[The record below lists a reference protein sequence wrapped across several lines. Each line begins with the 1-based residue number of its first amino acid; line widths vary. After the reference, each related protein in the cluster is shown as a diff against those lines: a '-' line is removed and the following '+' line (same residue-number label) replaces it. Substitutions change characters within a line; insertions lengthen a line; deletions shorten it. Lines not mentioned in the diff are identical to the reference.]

1 MADDNAASP
10 NRNRLTKE
18 RPEVG
23 LARDLVKT
31 EYRLRDERRDNG
43 RDPTGTAGLWNRLAA
58 ELRRLMDRL
67 TGRSQSAATPAGGD
81 YASVAGREADRSGPW
96 PPVPARSPAE
106 RTSEMSSARS
116 ADPDMARLG
125 ERIGR
130 LSTLQHEAFED
141 AVLHLVRTDANWKKA
156 FEQSPES
163 MPTVARYAANAYMRE
178 SLRETSQGVDP
189 PRRERASAQETAL
202 RTAPATTGNAYTD
215 SSTQTETET
224 NASTNTAAPGLTATQ
239 AMEAARDRIMAAD
252 ARQFAAL
259 RERWER
265 PASQERSDTAPAA
278 TQVAGQDR
286 SSFEGPRRNEMADG
300 EAFRAAERTRW
311 ERLGTSPTATP
322 ALTDAPDNQALQAAR
337 QTQWERL
344 GTGPTATPS
353 AQDAFDGQGFG
364 AAEQAQREQLGN
376 SPTLA
381 PRPADVFD
389 GQAFLAAERAA
400 QQTGRAAHAGGP
412 VDSAPTSAP
421 PSPVTPPAPSTPLPS
436 LLSGDGHRALRG
448 SLESLAPLSSPTAP
462 GSSGSPTRS
471 RPVPVGAPITTPM
484 KPQPRGRK

>member
-10 NRNRLTKE
+10 SRNRLTKE

-43 RDPTGTAGLWNRLAA
+43 RDPTDTAGLWNRLAA

-81 YASVAGREADRSGPW
+81 YASVGGREADRSDPW
-96 PPVPARSPAE
+96 PPVPAQRPAE
-106 RTSEMSSARS
+106 KSSEMSSVQS
-116 ADPDMARLG
+116 AHPDVARLG

-141 AVLHLVRTDANWKKA
+141 AVLHLVRTDANRKKA

-189 PRRERASAQETAL
+189 PQRERTPAQDTAL
-202 RTAPATTGNAYTD
+202 RTTPVTATNAYTD
-215 SSTQTETET
+215 SSTQTDANT
-224 NASTNTAAPGLTATQ
+224 STNTAAPTLTATE

-252 ARQFAAL
+252 AQQFAAL

-265 PASQERSDTAPAA
+265 PASPERSDAAPA
-278 TQVAGQDR
+278 VAPVVEQGR
-286 SSFEGPRRNEMADG
+286 SGFEGLRQNEMADG
-300 EAFRAAERTRW
+300 QAF
-311 ERLGTSPTATP
+311 
-322 ALTDAPDNQALQAAR
+322 QAAQ

-344 GTGPTATPS
+344 GTTPTATPS
-353 AQDAFDGQGFG
+353 AQDA
-364 AAEQAQREQLGN
+364 
-376 SPTLA
+376 
-381 PRPADVFD
+381 FD

-421 PSPVTPPAPSTPLPS
+421 PSPVAPLAPSATLPS
-436 LLSGDGHRALRG
+436 LLSGDGHAALRS
-448 SLESLAPLSSPTAP
+448 SLESLAPLRSPTAP
-462 GSSGSPTRS
+462 GSSDSPTRS
-471 RPVPVGAPITTPM
+471 SSPAPVRAHTTTRTNS
-484 KPQPRGRK
+484 QPRGRK

>member
-10 NRNRLTKE
+10 SRNRLTKE

-43 RDPTGTAGLWNRLAA
+43 RDPTDTAGLWNRLAA

-81 YASVAGREADRSGPW
+81 YASVGGREADRSDPW
-96 PPVPARSPAE
+96 PPVPAQRPAE
-106 RTSEMSSARS
+106 KSSEMSSVQS
-116 ADPDMARLG
+116 AHPDVARLG

-141 AVLHLVRTDANWKKA
+141 AVLHLVRTDANRKKA

-189 PRRERASAQETAL
+189 PQRERTPAQDTAL
-202 RTAPATTGNAYTD
+202 RTTPVTATNAYTD
-215 SSTQTETET
+215 SSTQTDANT
-224 NASTNTAAPGLTATQ
+224 STNTVAPTLTATE

-252 ARQFAAL
+252 AQQFAAL

-265 PASQERSDTAPAA
+265 PASPERSDAAPA
-278 TQVAGQDR
+278 VAPVVEQGR
-286 SSFEGPRRNEMADG
+286 SGFEGLRQNEMADG
-300 EAFRAAERTRW
+300 QAF
-311 ERLGTSPTATP
+311 
-322 ALTDAPDNQALQAAR
+322 QAAQ

-344 GTGPTATPS
+344 GTTPTATPS
-353 AQDAFDGQGFG
+353 AQDAFDGQAFR
-364 AAEQAQREQLGN
+364 AAEQAQREQLGTT
-376 SPTLA
+376 PTLT
-381 PRPADVFD
+381 PRPTDAFDGQAFQAAQQTQWERLGTTPTATPSAQDAFD

-421 PSPVTPPAPSTPLPS
+421 PSPVAPLAPSATLPS
-436 LLSGDGHRALRG
+436 LLSGDGHAALRS
-448 SLESLAPLSSPTAP
+448 SLESLAPLRSPTAP
-462 GSSGSPTRS
+462 GSSDSPTRS
-471 RPVPVGAPITTPM
+471 SSPAPVRAHTTTRTNS
-484 KPQPRGRK
+484 QPRGRK